1 MSLKYL
7 KRFGWPR
14 PIQKTLLEC
23 VFTGYAI
30 NLRYRDQSYRN
41 SKLEIRY
48 PGSRFVIGTFDQAHE
63 SQNILN
69 SNKLFEILDFVIVII
84 S

>member
-1 MSLKYL
+1 MVDHAQ
-7 KRFGWPR
+7 
-14 PIQKTLLEC
+14 IQKPLLEC

-30 NLRYRDQSYRN
+30 ERYRNPSYRN